1 MISQPGKQ
9 TIVITI
15 LTNISRSKSNHTIK
29 FDKLI
34 EYNMRNIF
42 LEKTTQK
49 NVVEKLFPNLSL
61 KIKIEHISGSSR
73 KFHVNCFY
81 CMPS

>member
-61 KIKIEHISGSSR
+61 KSKLSISLDLVES
-73 KFHVNCFY
+73 F
-81 CMPS
+81 M

>member
-1 MISQPGKQ
+1 MMSQPEKQ
-9 TIVITI
+9 TIVIHI

-42 LEKTTQK
+42 LEKITQK

-61 KIKIEHISGSSR
+61 KSKIEHISGSSL
-73 KFHVNCFY
+73 KFHANCFY
-81 CMPS
+81 CMPG